1 MRNPFKKRPKP
12 MSEQAE
18 NGQATAG
25 ENVIVN
31 EAAQQAAAMADELG
45 HASEAAAEHT
55 MADPDNALVAEL
67 ERLKAE
73 NAGLNDKLLRLHAEF
88 DNMRK
93 RSAKE
98 RTELIAF
105 AGENVLKN
113 IIPVVDDMERAIAH
127 NTNVEDIKAVKEG
140 FHLIH
145 GKLLH
150 ILGAQGVR
158 PMTDVK
164 GQPFD
169 VDKHEAITKAPAPSD
184 DLKGRVLE
192 VVESGYTLHDKV
204 VRYAKVVVGE

>member
-1 MRNPFKKRPKP
+1 
-12 MSEQAE
+12 MSEKPENNGQTEAAE
-18 NGQATAG
+18 NVTMSD
-25 ENVIVN
+25 
-31 EAAQQAAAMADELG
+31 AAQQAAAAAEELG

-55 MADPDNALVAEL
+55 MADQENALVADL
-67 ERLKAE
+67 EKARAE

-93 RSAKE
+93 RNAKE
-98 RTELIAF
+98 RVELLQF

-113 IIPVVDDMERAIAH
+113 IVPVVDDMERAIAH
-127 NTNVEDIKAVKEG
+127 NATVEDINAVKEG

-150 ILGAQGVR
+150 ILGAQGLR

-169 VDKHEAITKAPAPSD
+169 TDRHEAITKAPAPSEE
-184 DLKGRVLE
+184 LKGCVLE
-192 VVESGYTLHDKV
+192 VVENGYTLHDKV